1 MNQNTRTRVS
11 IVLLAIGIYRQ
22 HRKLIPDIFT
32 AAYIHLIFL
41 FEESNIISRIWC
53 PLDVSIS
60 FNELQCHYWFL
71 YVILLCKRLPYWI
84 RTNVVG
90 FADLHLNHSDNGSYN
105 TFCGSCRI
113 RTCGTF
119 YSSSVFK
126 TDVLSQPYQ
135 TSNLYSCGSRRIRT
149 FGTFRFGTLAVCWFK
164 PLTHTSIQGIWY
176 FNCCSLLQLISY
188 FNDMIQQ

>member
-71 YVILLCKRLPYWI
+71 YVIFLCKWLPYWI
-84 RTNVVG
+84 RTNVAG
-90 FADLHLNHSDNGSYN
+90 FADLHLTTRTMAVIY

-126 TDVLSQPYQ
+126 TDVLSQLYQ
-135 TSNLYSCGSRRIRT
+135 TSNLYVLRKQKDSNLRNLSVRHVSSV
-149 FGTFRFGTLAVCWFK
+149 LV
-164 PLTHTSIQGIWY
+164 
-176 FNCCSLLQLISY
+176 
-188 FNDMIQQ
+188 

>member
-22 HRKLIPDIFT
+22 HRKLILDIFT

-71 YVILLCKRLPYWI
+71 YVIFLYKRRPYWI

-90 FADLHLNHSDNGSYN
+90 FADLHLTTRTMAVIY

-113 RTCGTF
+113 RT
-119 YSSSVFK
+119 Y
-126 TDVLSQPYQ
+126 
-135 TSNLYSCGSRRIRT
+135 
-149 FGTFRFGTLAVCWFK
+149 GTFRFSGFQDQCNRPTLPNFQFTYLYILAEAEGFE
-164 PLTHTSIQGIWY
+164 PSEPFG
-176 FNCCSLLQLISY
+176 SAR
-188 FNDMIQQ
+188 